1 MKKFLVFNL
10 MLFIFSTAF
19 AQQKM
24 DIQFPKGTLAGKS
37 SGVISFAEI
46 EKAGV
51 LMVTDETL
59 KVVHFSISLTPG
71 GMAVKE
77 NNADNKITGAML
89 DYFRTLSAGTVFYI
103 DNITVANNKGA
114 TIKLEPL
121 KFTTK

>member
-1 MKKFLVFNL
+1 MKKILVFNL
-10 MLFIFSTAF
+10 MLFVFSAAF

-24 DIQFPKGTLAGKS
+24 DIQFPKGTFAGKS
-37 SGVISFAEI
+37 SGIISFAEI

-51 LMVTDETL
+51 VLVTDETL

-71 GMAVKE
+71 GIAVKE
-77 NNADNKITGAML
+77 NTVDNKITAPML
-89 DYFRTLSAGTVFYI
+89 EYFRTLSVGSVFYI
-103 DNITVANNKGA
+103 DNIVVANNKGV

>member
-1 MKKFLVFNL
+1 MKKILVFNL
-10 MLFIFSTAF
+10 MLIVFSTAF

-24 DIQFPKGTLAGKS
+24 DVQFPKGTLAGKS
-37 SGVISFAEI
+37 SGAISYTEI

-71 GMAVKE
+71 GIAVKE
-77 NNADNKITGAML
+77 NNSDNKITSAML
-89 DYFRTLSAGTVFYI
+89 DYLRTLSVGAVFYI
-103 DNITVANNKGA
+103 DNITVANNKGV